1 MKFLILAENSNGPYP
16 HMHYR
21 ALGTMELRRRA
32 EAKGHKTEIIEWFT
46 RWTLDE
52 LKLVIQTYQP
62 DVIGLSITLMAD
74 MKVDTIKQNELLSWA
89 RGKYPKLKVIV
100 GGVRDEKESDG
111 LIDAF
116 FLGRSM
122 KMFDDWLDDKD
133 MTSYTVSKKHGA
145 TSKSVVYL
153 NKEFNEFTDQ
163 PILPIPKDEDYYT
176 PHDILGFE
184 VSVGC
189 KFNCSFCNYELR
201 NAKIT
206 NLSKAE
212 NLHSMFKNAY
222 EKYGITHFYAVDD
235 TLNESDEKLEIIADA
250 IKGLD
255 FHPQISGW
263 LRLDLISARPYQLEL
278 LQRIQMQSIFFGI
291 ESFNEEASKRV
302 RKRSIG
308 NKPFETLKK
317 IKELCPDTWT
327 TGGLI
332 IGLVGDT
339 EESIRKSIHKAM
351 DENLLSEVR
360 MQPLGIHL
368 PEAGGNYTDYS
379 SHFNSDLD
387 NDPGKFNYQIIESAE
402 FGRQWKN
409 EWTTYGEAKALAR
422 DLRAE
427 LRSDQL
433 GHSEYSSLVALKL
446 YKECSTEA
454 EYAEMRHR
462 ARAKA
467 DLLKQSYVDKK
478 LQYFLK
484 L

>member
-1 MKFLILAENSNGPYP
+1 MKFLILAENSNGPIP

-32 EAKGHKTEIIEWFT
+32 EAKGHKAEIIEWFT

-62 DVIGLSITLMAD
+62 DVIGLSITLMSDVTAD
-74 MKVDTIKQNELLSWA
+74 AIKQNELLSWA

-133 MTSYTVSKKHGA
+133 MTSYTVS
-145 TSKSVVYL
+145 TEPFVYL

-332 IGLVGDT
+332 VGLTGDT
-339 EESIRKSIHKAM
+339 EESIRKSVHKAM
-351 DENLLSEVR
+351 DENLLSEIR
-360 MQPLGIHL
+360 FQPLGIHL
-368 PEAGGNYTDYS
+368 PSKDSNKQYL

-402 FGRQWKN
+402 SEYEWKN
-409 EWTTYGEAKALAR
+409 EWTTYTKAKALASKLR
-422 DLRAE
+422 DE
-427 LRSDQL
+427 LNSVQL
-433 GHSEYSSLVALKL
+433 GHSEYSSMNALKL
-446 YKECSTEA
+446 YKKCTTYD
-454 EYAEMRHR
+454 EYASLRHR
-462 ARAKA
+462 TRAKA